1 MVKLDNCLFS
11 NLGKSREFADYMQY
25 YYTNY
30 DKYML
35 FIKTEMTYCLLTRPD
50 VIASLDGLFA
60 SSGEHQ
66 VCSDTCPVECE
77 STMYDVSPHSVGSF
91 AQYAIIH
98 VYYEDFFLETVRE
111 EAKMS
116 GLVLLGTVGGI
127 VALFTGASLLSVV
140 EVVELLVVM
149 LCCCGSCQKKKK
161 VTRVQVS
168 EVREKDWKIP
178 MPKK

>member
-1 MVKLDNCLFS
+1 MSFFF

-25 YYTNY
+25 FYTNY
-30 DKYML
+30 DKYAL
-35 FIKTEMTYCLLTRPD
+35 FIKTEMAYCLLTRPT
-50 VIASLDGLFA
+50 VIASLDDLFA
-60 SSGEHQ
+60 SSGEYQ
-66 VCSDTCPVECE
+66 VCSDTCPIECE
-77 STMYDVSPHSVGSF
+77 STMYDVRPHSVGSF

-98 VYYEDFFLETVRE
+98 VYYEDFFLETARE

-127 VALFTGASLLSVV
+127 VALFTGASLLSAV

-168 EVREKDWKIP
+168 EAREKAWEIP